1 MIEVEVVID
10 NNKWKNKIKKANYFF
25 NKVLKFFPKK
35 YKFEKKK
42 LYFHSHY
49 LITKRSKN

>member
-10 NNKWKNKIKKANYFF
+10 NNKWKKKIKKANYFF
-25 NKVLKFFPKK
+25 NKVLSFFPKK

-42 LYFHSHY
+42 NYIFTF
-49 LITKRSKN
+49 II